1 MLVGEKGEG
10 SGGEVDE
17 EEEVAAHLLEGLEG
31 VLTFPRGHP
40 AEGWASLRPPPIPA
54 PDAAWGGSKGVPEKS
69 EGCTMK
75 SRTPIARREILARRG
90 ERALAT
96 NKKMFLSELWKYG

>member
-1 MLVGEKGEG
+1 MEKWRGRRR
-10 SGGEVDE
+10 
-17 EEEVAAHLLEGLEG
+17 EEVAAHLLEGLEG

-75 SRTPIARREILARRG
+75 SRTPIARRENLARRG

>member
-1 MLVGEKGEG
+1 MSVGER
-10 SGGEVDE
+10 EVE
-17 EEEVAAHLLEGLEG
+17 KWRGRRREEVAAHLLEGLEG

-40 AEGWASLRPPPIPA
+40 AEGWASLRPPPTPA
-54 PDAAWGGSKGVPEKS
+54 LDAAWGGSKGVPEKS

-75 SRTPIARREILARRG
+75 SRNPIARREKLAKGG